1 MIFKKIAL
9 FEIPVVEKFTNL
21 ALLGQNGR
29 KTNPFSLQYLHC
41 QNETFFLT
49 YDFNNTSL
57 YE

>member
-29 KTNPFSLQYLHC
+29 KTNPFSLKYLHC
-41 QNETFFLT
+41 QNETFF
-49 YDFNNTSL
+49 FNL
-57 YE
+57 RL